1 MIKVVYAKLY
11 AKMMFDRPLFDRL
24 LNEVLEADPNIDG
37 YTLVNTYARQQA
49 GKLLDEA
56 DDYF

>member
-11 AKMMFDRPLFDRL
+11 AKMMFDRPLHDRL
-24 LNEVLEADPNIDG
+24 LKEVMETDPDIEG
-37 YTLVNTYARQQA
+37 YTLINTYARQQA
-49 GKLLDEA
+49 AKLLAEA